1 MSFALS
7 IAMPMAALAAIGL
20 TDLRLALDVA
30 AIVACAMVGL
40 GWFIWHRHSK
50 VAARALET
58 TRAELEDAAADRDMM
73 QAIAENAN
81 DGLLYQDMSARII
94 WANPAYCRIM
104 GYDLSEIVGRNP
116 QEFCFPADAR
126 PSDAAIRDFRF
137 DPNDRTFG
145 NLHRHPNL
153 RKNGELFW
161 HEFSQ
166 AMTVTPNGERRVIL
180 VSRDVT
186 EQVAREQELERARA
200 DLQFSALHDALTGL
214 PNRTAFL
221 TAASARLDR
230 RRGAGGL
237 GLLYVDLDA
246 FKTINDTH
254 GHAAGDRVLRHVADA
269 IRAACRDEAL
279 TCRMGGD
286 EYVIACDG
294 VQDFDDLQFIAE
306 DFLDRLR
313 EPVPWKDTQ
322 LQADASVGM
331 ALAEEDITRAEDLI
345 RLADFALYEA
355 KRPGSPSIV
364 RYDADLHARREA
376 ERAVLREFS
385 DALDAQA
392 IDFAYQ
398 PVLDA
403 ATGRIASFETL
414 ARWRRT
420 NGENVP
426 PDRFLRYA
434 QRLNR
439 IADIDFAAIRAT
451 ARLTAELRA
460 AGHDL
465 RGAFNTSSAALAHP
479 DFLSVL
485 AEATAASG
493 LQPDDLTAEVLE
505 TTFFGPCT
513 TDSLAAA
520 RITELRAA
528 GYQVYLDDFG
538 VGYAGLA
545 HLGQL
550 DITGV
555 KLDRSLIA
563 TLVEDPSARIIVSSI
578 LHMCDALGVTPLAEG
593 VETAE
598 QADLLVAEGCCR
610 LQGFGIAMPMP
621 KPDLFRLLARPDP
634 VALASARSAIPR
646 SA

>member
-1 MSFALS
+1 MPPVAFA
-7 IAMPMAALAAIGL
+7 AVDLA
-20 TDLRLALDVA
+20 DLRLALDVA
-30 AIVACAMVGL
+30 AIAACAMVGFV
-40 GWFIWHRHSK
+40 WFFWHRHSQ
-50 VAARALET
+50 VAARALES
-58 TRAELEDAAADRDMM
+58 TRAELEDTAADRDMM

-104 GYDLSEIVGRNP
+104 GYELSEIVGRNP
-116 QEFCFPADAR
+116 QEFCFPPDAR

-145 NLHRHPNL
+145 SLHRHPNL

-166 AMTVTPNGERRVIL
+166 AMTVAPNGERRVIL

-200 DLQFSALHDALTGL
+200 ELQFSALHDALTGL

-230 RRGAGGL
+230 RRGRGAL
-237 GLLYVDLDA
+237 GLLYVDLDG

-269 IRAACRDEAL
+269 IRAACRDAAL

-294 VQDFDDLQFIAE
+294 VDDFEDLQFIAE

-313 EPVPWKDTQ
+313 EPVPWKDMQ
-322 LQADASVGM
+322 LRADASVGM
-331 ALAEEDITRAEDLI
+331 ALAGPDITLAEDLI

-385 DALDAQA
+385 EALDTQA

-398 PVLDA
+398 PVFDA
-403 ATGRIASFETL
+403 ASGRIASFETL
-414 ARWRRT
+414 ARWRRA

-485 AEATAASG
+485 ADATAVSG
-493 LQPDDLTAEVLE
+493 LSPDDLTAEVLE

-520 RITELRAA
+520 RITELRGA

-563 TLVEDPSARIIVSSI
+563 NLVEETSARIIVSSI

-598 QADLLVAEGCCR
+598 QADLLVAEGCIR
-610 LQGFGIAMPMP
+610 LQGFGVAMPMP
-621 KPDLFRLLARPDP
+621 KQDLFGLLAKPDP
-634 VALASARSAIPR
+634 VRLAPARAAIPR